1 MDFEATEGDIPARSA
16 DSKYGYILHGS
27 YIDIF
32 IIVRV

>member
-1 MDFEATEGDIPARSA
+1 MDFEATEGDIPTRSA

-27 YIDIF
+27 CDIC